1 MSNIETDVN
10 AVDET
15 LELKVRPRETET
27 VSIQIPKDTLKSLEH
42 IAKRKDMPLPA
53 LLRFYIG
60 KGLRND
66 LSQSFAEHLLDS
78 TAKVLAERN
87 YSAEEVAAI
96 IHAIQLK
103 A

>member
-1 MSNIETDVN
+1 MSNIDTDVN
-10 AVDET
+10 DVDEI

-42 IAKRKDMPLPA
+42 IAKRKDMPLSA

-60 KGLRND
+60 KGLRSD
-66 LSQSFAEHLLDS
+66 LSQAFAEHLLDS

-87 YSAEEVAAI
+87 YSAEEVADI